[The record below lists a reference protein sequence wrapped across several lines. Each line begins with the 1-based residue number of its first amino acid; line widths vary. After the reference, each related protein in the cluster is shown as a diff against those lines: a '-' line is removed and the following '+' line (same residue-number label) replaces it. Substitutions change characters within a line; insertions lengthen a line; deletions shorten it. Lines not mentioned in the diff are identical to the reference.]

1 MALSDTN
8 KNYIDLYEMLGIKN
22 FNVYENILLESYFLQ
37 LWIYLFS
44 LDLRCKYAI
53 MQSNWSYN
61 NQLNTQPLTTTFAV

>member
-22 FNVYENILLESYFLQ
+22 FNVYEKILLESYFLQ

-44 LDLRCKYAI
+44 PDLNDK
-53 MQSNWSYN
+53 
-61 NQLNTQPLTTTFAV
+61 LT